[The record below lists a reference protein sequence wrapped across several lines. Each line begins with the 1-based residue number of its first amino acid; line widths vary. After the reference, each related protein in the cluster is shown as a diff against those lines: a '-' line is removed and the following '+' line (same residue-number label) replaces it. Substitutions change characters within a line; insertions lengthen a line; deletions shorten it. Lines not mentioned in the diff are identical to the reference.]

1 MITNLF
7 MQKQQAQNP
16 QISDETRFILSE
28 VEKKFSYLELI
39 IKSEARLS
47 AAIPETLQPTEVCNR
62 LGWSR
67 SKFEQFKRDGLFRTF
82 KIGGKV
88 YVYTSDLLALF
99 PKDFHK
105 K

>member
-1 MITNLF
+1 MFPKQATN
-7 MQKQQAQNP
+7 P
-16 QISDETRFILSE
+16 PISEETRFILSE
-28 VEKKFSYLELI
+28 VEKRFSQLESI

-47 AAIPETLQPTEVCNR
+47 AAIPETLQPSDVCNR

-88 YVYTSDLLALF
+88 YVYTSDLVALF
-99 PKDFHK
+99 PKDFHQK
-105 K
+105 QN